1 LHLATVFEIMV
12 PSTQRY
18 MLSPEVSL
26 KGDQMSSS
34 TQYMTTQE
42 YAEKVGLSASTISK
56 WLRSGKIKGEK
67 QNGKWII
74 SLEQDV
80 QNPIPSPKPQQSVP
94 TNVKTTHKG
103 DAFTVAQFSEMSYLT
118 EFGVLQWLQAGR
130 LKGAK
135 DASGQWQVSA
145 DSLNDNNVK
154 RLLRD

>member
-1 LHLATVFEIMV
+1 MV
-12 PSTQRY
+12 SIKQRNTR
-18 MLSPEVSL
+18 SIVVSL

-42 YAEKVGLSASTISK
+42 YAEKIGMSASTISK

-74 SLEQDV
+74 PLEQDHQPPV
-80 QNPIPSPKPQQSVP
+80 QSAKPQQPAP
-94 TNVKTTHKG
+94 TNAKATRQG
-103 DAFTVAQFSEMSYLT
+103 RSFTVAQFSKMSYLT
-118 EFGVLQWLQAGR
+118 ESGVIRWLQEGR

-135 DASGQWQVSA
+135 DESGQWHVSA